1 MEAAKQIEQIAI
13 DRANEDIADVI
24 GRYIKITKRGHEYV
38 ACCPFHEEKSPSF
51 TISPAKGFYYCFG
64 CGASGDAVGFVK
76 DYEGIS
82 FPAAVERINGSLPS
96 PENAKSTAKKIQKPS
111 EWMQICPVPDDAPD
125 PDFAHFRLG
134 SPVSIWDY
142 FDSDGALIGYVAR
155 FDLNENGKISKETLP
170 LCYAVNIDTG
180 KKRWRWKAFE
190 APRPLFG
197 LEQLTARPESKVM
210 VCEGE
215 KATIASRSIFQSFVS
230 VSWPGGCGSV
240 DRADFGVL
248 AGRSVTLWPDWDW
261 KPYKDNHPMAGKIMP
276 LAEQPGVVAMRA
288 VYEAI
293 KDIAKEV
300 RIVPPMNDSPNGWD
314 LADPAPCDGFY
325 PREYAKI
332 NVRQASKWFASIE
345 QKPEGEPSAQDA
357 ADDGMPAGESISDF
371 IDIRGRSADAHYWIF
386 DRRRRTMRSMKSS
399 ELTRK
404 ATLIELA
411 PSSAWDT
418 AIAATI
424 GDGRKFTGDAAFEYI
439 VKICS
444 GLPVYVLPETECK
457 KQPRRRL
464 TGKHA
469 ADSASIAEEIQ
480 GRTLFDEYSQSW
492 YGWEVIWRPITIG
505 EVERILVDVMDEAF
519 DRQYDN
525 SAFTGT
531 FSMMKKRLGRSP
543 QLNADGSAAY
553 DTWNREKHLLPM
565 RNGVLDIRT
574 GDLLPHSPGLMMP
587 WMLPHDYDQDAT
599 CPVTEDFMRQ
609 LSQGDKATETVLY
622 CFLAALLHGRADLQK
637 YLECIG
643 LAGTGKSTYIRLCT
657 ALVGDANVAITTMKQ
672 LHENRFETANIYGK
686 RLVVIS
692 DADKYGGSVDVF
704 KAITGEDPIRYE
716 EKNKQPGK
724 PFIFGGMVIVAG
736 NQPIQFND
744 NSTAMVRR
752 RIPIHLDARLD
763 KSRVDIALSDK
774 MQAEMPGLVNKLL
787 SYTQADIASALKD
800 TQQRRAMAERRS
812 MCETNPI
819 AAWINEMLIQDLT
832 GKAQVGLS
840 SNNASD
846 CLYPNYAKY
855 CDDTGR
861 KGIVGLQSFSRSV
874 LDILG
879 YVGIQAEKKREGS
892 GTYIYGV
899 RLRGVYDD
907 GIPSMMVSDT
917 Y

>member
-1 MEAAKQIEQIAI
+1 MEFAAEKQ
-13 DRANEDIADVI
+13 
-24 GRYIKITKRGHEYV
+24 H
-38 ACCPFHEEKSPSF
+38 
-51 TISPAKGFYYCFG
+51 
-64 CGASGDAVGFVK
+64 AV
-76 DYEGIS
+76 S
-82 FPAAVERINGSLPS
+82 
-96 PENAKSTAKKIQKPS
+96 
-111 EWMQICPVPDDAPD
+111 VPDDLRDRRQWLIWRFETQPGDKKPRKVPYYAKGTRRTGTQGSDDDRAKLVDYDTAVLQRDAHGADGIGFAFLPD
-125 PDFAHFRLG
+125 
-134 SPVSIWDY
+134 
-142 FDSDGALIGYVAR
+142 DGLIGIDLDGCIDCDDSERRSRAAKIVAGCNSFSEYSPSGNGFHIFVRGKTQTFKSNELGIEVFCGRQFFTFTGNHVPNTPLAINELPTDKIEKLRALVKSKAAPTSGVSQLPVVQADTAKIESALAFISPDCGYDDWYKVGMAIQAELGDAGASVWDWWSRKSQKYCGENEILSHWRSFNPGGRVTGGTLFKMAMDAGWRPPQQPRGAIRDVEQLPPEDR
-155 FDLNENGKISKETLP
+155 FD
-170 LCYAVNIDTG
+170 
-180 KKRWRWKAFE
+180 
-190 APRPLFG
+190 
-197 LEQLTARPESKVM
+197 PE
-210 VCEGE
+210 
-215 KATIASRSIFQSFVS
+215 
-230 VSWPGGCGSV
+230 
-240 DRADFGVL
+240 
-248 AGRSVTLWPDWDW
+248 
-261 KPYKDNHPMAGKIMP
+261 
-276 LAEQPGVVAMRA
+276 
-288 VYEAI
+288 
-293 KDIAKEV
+293 
-300 RIVPPMNDSPNGWD
+300 
-314 LADPAPCDGFY
+314 
-325 PREYAKI
+325 
-332 NVRQASKWFASIE
+332 
-345 QKPEGEPSAQDA
+345 
-357 ADDGMPAGESISDF
+357 AGEITGNPANDNQPVGDTAEKVLSKNMVIQGQSTD
-371 IDIRGRSADAHYWIF
+371 GLYWIL
-386 DRRRRTMRSMKSS
+386 DKRRSSLRYFKAS

-404 ATLIELA
+404 STLIELA
-411 PSSAWDT
+411 PSDVWEA
-418 AIAATI
+418 AIGLHLNEAK
-424 GDGRKFTGDAAFEYI
+424 KFTTDAAFEVI
-439 VKICS
+439 VGISSNLPAYVPAASSDDSKPRGTLS
-444 GLPVYVLPETECK
+444 GM
-457 KQPRRRL
+457 
-464 TGKHA
+464 HA
-469 ADSASIAEEIQ
+469 ADSHIIAEQIR
-480 GRTLFDEYSQSW
+480 GRMLYDEYSQGWYSW
-492 YGWEVIWRPITIG
+492 DTIWHPATMG
-505 EVERILVDVMDEAF
+505 DVERALMEVMDDAF
-519 DRQYDN
+519 ARMYN
-525 SAFTGT
+525 YSAFTGT

-574 GDLLPHSPGLMMP
+574 GDLLPHSPSLMMP

-840 SNNASD
+840 SNNASE

-879 YVGIQAEKKREGS
+879 YVGIPAEKKREGA